1 MRLHLPAFLS
11 LAAFFASLLLLSQS
25 SLAAPT
31 GDQGASSSGAAAQDA
46 APLSPTPPFL
56 SPENP
61 SHRPHR
67 LPGSP
72 SEPRT
77 PVIGD
82 NGLFVKR
89 PPIDDYIKYLDID
102 RIRTRSGNNIYNK
115 QLANTALPMYGKMP
129 LFSSSHDPG
138 LIEQALKKYE
148 AVAIV
153 DRSTQQARVIRLK
166 SKSLKVKA
174 PQTGLQRFLT
184 LYEMHPGVHRV
195 KKFLMDPQL
204 HPPRTD
210 RDVDRMPHAWGKP
223 IMVPGEFDQDDMH
236 AAASRGGGSFWL
248 QHKDRGYLSIK
259 PSTYNV
265 YKEPTNHEAAEI
277 ARVLRKYDADKKAY
291 GKEFASLRW
300 GAPLNLEV
308 PSQTQSTLRAF
319 TTYPRFASNVVN
331 RQEMIDALQEHGR
344 FHLYKKSRGR
354 SEVAYKV
361 TLARDAPMYIQ
372 IKPLSTKERLG
383 ERVMSVLGKIRKP

>member
-31 GDQGASSSGAAAQDA
+31 GDQGASSSRAAAQDA
-46 APLSPTPPFL
+46 VPLSPTPPFL

-61 SHRPHR
+61 SQRPHR

-72 SEPRT
+72 SKPRT
-77 PVIGD
+77 PMIGN
-82 NGLFVKR
+82 NGLFVER
-89 PPIDDYIKYLDID
+89 PPIDDYIKYLDIN
-102 RIRTRSGNNIYNK
+102 RIRTSSNNDIYNK
-115 QLANTALPMYGKMP
+115 QFANTALPMFRNMP
-129 LFSSSHDPG
+129 LFSSRHNPG
-138 LIEQALKKYE
+138 LIEQALKRYN
-148 AVAIV
+148 AVVIV
-153 DRSTQQARVIRLK
+153 DQPAQQARVIRLK
-166 SKSLKVKA
+166 SGSLQVKA
-174 PQTGLQRFLT
+174 PQKSLQRILT

-195 KKFLMDPQL
+195 KKFLTNPQR

-210 RDVDRMPHAWGKP
+210 RDVDRMPHAWGEP
-223 IMVPGEFDQDDMH
+223 IMVPDEFDQDDMH
-236 AAASRGGGSFWL
+236 VAASRGGGSFWL
-248 QHKDRGYLSIK
+248 QHKDRGYLSIN
-259 PSTYNV
+259 PSTLDV
-265 YKEPTNHEAAEI
+265 YKEPTNHAAEEI
-277 ARVLRKYDADKKAY
+277 ARVLRGYDADKKAY
-291 GKEFASLRW
+291 DKEFASLRW